1 MLEALAAA
9 GGAAADR
16 AAPGKARML
25 APHAAQRATGSASRV
40 TRATVLP
47 QEPSFDRGEVTEKGS
62 LNQRAMRRAHE
73 QIIEALYRGAGEVY
87 LAKF

>member
-1 MLEALAAA
+1 
-9 GGAAADR
+9 
-16 AAPGKARML
+16 
-25 APHAAQRATGSASRV
+25 V

-73 QIIEALYRGAGEVY
+73 QIIEALYRGTGEVY